1 MTREDHL
8 CWRKGCIKI
17 MLRVLMVLLCLVL
30 LTRKSWVKILHGFWT
45 KSSFFCKKMGLSIEG
60 REKELLSFLASLEAN
75 RMKGDLV
82 VEEAMG
88 KDVVGDSLVPDGAN
102 H

>member
-1 MTREDHL
+1 MHRDHAD
-8 CWRKGCIKI
+8 GVAP
-17 MLRVLMVLLCLVL
+17 VLPCSSDLEKLGEGSTWVLE
-30 LTRKSWVKILHGFWT
+30 RIIFS
-45 KSSFFCKKMGLSIEG
+45 CKKMGLSIEG
-60 REKELLSFLASLEAN
+60 REMELLSFLASLEAN

-88 KDVVGDSLVPDGAN
+88 EAVVWDSLVPDGAN